1 MGLVGWDWGEEGFLQ
16 RLWLSSQSLQCEKEG
31 TGDYD
36 RCFDLES
43 STLGQVLVNTS
54 VRPLV
59 LVHYYRCCLTE
70 GEAGHDTGVL
80 DTHVCQLG

>member
-1 MGLVGWDWGEEGFLQ
+1 MGLVGWGGSGFVQKLCVY
-16 RLWLSSQSLQCEKEG
+16 LWSLCCGKEG

-36 RCFDLES
+36 RCFEHLS
-43 STLGQVLVNTS
+43 LTLGQMIVNTC

-59 LVHYYRCCLTE
+59 LVHYYCFCLAE

-80 DTHVCQLG
+80 DTHVCH